1 MLKLRTD
8 CSLFALKSAHSS
20 RLLPPGATQA
30 GADDRK
36 QVENNMDRFYGR
48 QEQIGEQKKI
58 EGKDEAWESFYG
70 KPQEPGPDAGQ
81 GKGQGPGMEH

>member
-1 MLKLRTD
+1 
-8 CSLFALKSAHSS
+8 
-20 RLLPPGATQA
+20 
-30 GADDRK
+30 
-36 QVENNMDRFYGR
+36 MDRFYGR

-81 GKGQGPGMEH
+81 GKGQGERRPSA